1 MYGKLSTIYQQLSK
15 CLIIYHPKGRGL
27 TTDKSQSVQEVV
39 ELQRQVGRI
48 IGQHAPGVW
57 IDSGLTLTQLRSLFL
72 ISNKGS
78 TNFRKL
84 AEALEVTPSNVTGI
98 VDRLVEQGLV
108 SRTQNPED
116 RREMTLQA
124 TDKGQALVSNLRE
137 AGIKRMTQI
146 LSLLSLE
153 ELSAL
158 TQGLSAFIKA
168 ADSQR
173 GSIKHE
179 HD

>member
-1 MYGKLSTIYQQLSK
+1 M
-15 CLIIYHPKGRGL
+15 
-27 TTDKSQSVQEVV
+27 DKSRLVQEVV
-39 ELQRQVGRI
+39 ELAQQGGRI
-48 IGQHAPGVW
+48 MGQHAQIIW

-72 ISNKGS
+72 ITSKGS

-84 AEALEVTPSNVTGI
+84 AGALEVTPSNVTGI
-98 VDRLVEQGLV
+98 VNRLVEQGLV
-108 SRTQNPED
+108 SRTENPED

-124 TDKGQALVSNLRE
+124 TDKGKALVANLKE
-137 AGIKRMTQI
+137 AGIKRMSQV

-158 TQGLSAFIKA
+158 IRGLSAFIKV
-168 ADSQR
+168 ADSYKGQ
-173 GSIKHE
+173 IKNE

>member
-1 MYGKLSTIYQQLSK
+1 MG
-15 CLIIYHPKGRGL
+15 
-27 TTDKSQSVQEVV
+27 KSQLIQEIV
-39 ELQRQVGRI
+39 ELERQVGRI
-48 IGQHAPGVW
+48 LGQHAQIIW

-72 ISNKGS
+72 IANKGS

-84 AEALEVTPSNVTGI
+84 AEALGVTPSNVTGI
-98 VDRLVEQGLV
+98 IDRLVEQGLV

-124 TDKGQALVSNLRE
+124 TNKGQALVSNLKE
-137 AGIKRMTQI
+137 VGIKHMTHI

-158 TQGLSAFIKA
+158 IQGLSAFIRA
-168 ADSQR
+168 AETYKGQ
-173 GSIKHE
+173 IKNE

>member
-1 MYGKLSTIYQQLSK
+1 MFNNVLSK
-15 CLIIYHPKGRGL
+15 TEGL
-27 TTDKSQSVQEVV
+27 TMGKSQLIQEIV
-39 ELQRQVGRI
+39 ELERQVGRI
-48 IGQHAPGVW
+48 LGQHAQIIW

-72 ISNKGS
+72 IANKGS

-84 AEALEVTPSNVTGI
+84 AEALGVTPSNVTGI

-116 RREMTLQA
+116 RREMALQA
-124 TDKGQALVSNLRE
+124 TDKGQALVSNLKE
-137 AGIKRMTQI
+137 VGIKHMTQV
-146 LSLLSLE
+146 LSLLSLG

-158 TQGLSAFIKA
+158 VQGLSAFIKA
-168 ADSQR
+168 ADSYKGQM
-173 GSIKHE
+173 KNE

>member
-1 MYGKLSTIYQQLSK
+1 MG
-15 CLIIYHPKGRGL
+15 
-27 TTDKSQSVQEVV
+27 KSQLIQEIV
-39 ELQRQVGRI
+39 ELERQVGRI
-48 IGQHAPGVW
+48 IGQHAQIIW

-72 ISNKGS
+72 IANKGS

-84 AEALEVTPSNVTGI
+84 AEALGVTPSNVTGI

-124 TDKGQALVSNLRE
+124 TDKGQALVSNLKE
-137 AGIKRMTQI
+137 VGIKHMTQV
-146 LSLLSLE
+146 LSLLSLG

-158 TQGLSAFIKA
+158 VQGLSAFIRA
-168 ADSQR
+168 ADSYKGQMNN
-173 GSIKHE
+173 E

>member
-1 MYGKLSTIYQQLSK
+1 MG
-15 CLIIYHPKGRGL
+15 
-27 TTDKSQSVQEVV
+27 KSQLIQEIV
-39 ELQRQVGRI
+39 ELERQVGRI
-48 IGQHAPGVW
+48 IGQHAQIIW

-72 ISNKGS
+72 IANKGS

-84 AEALEVTPSNVTGI
+84 AEALGVTPSNVTGI

-124 TDKGQALVSNLRE
+124 TDKGQALVSNLKE
-137 AGIKRMTQI
+137 VGIKHMTQI
-146 LSLLSLE
+146 LSVLSLE

-158 TQGLSAFIKA
+158 AQGLSAFIKA
-168 ADSQR
+168 AETYKGR
-173 GSIKHE
+173 IKDG